1 MKVLQSIVHP
11 PARGHPVK
19 WFLRSSK
26 SLRNI
31 ETALREMG
39 NALSYLIVSDLL
51 KLWGCSLQANKKNQK
66 AGKAPLTGI
75 NSLSLS
81 IKLLWFL

>member
-1 MKVLQSIVHP
+1 
-11 PARGHPVK
+11 
-19 WFLRSSK
+19 
-26 SLRNI
+26 
-31 ETALREMG
+31 MG